1 MENRAYAFS
10 VGLFTIVLG
19 LAVAFAMWWLSGR
32 SERTVDLVLVTEQG
46 VSGLAE
52 QAAVRFR
59 GLRAGRVTDIEFD
72 QANPRRILVS
82 TRLAAD
88 IPLTKALRAK
98 LNTQG
103 LTGFVSID
111 LDDDGSDPRP
121 LAEPGK
127 PFPEIA
133 LEARTRG
140 TMESVAAAAERV
152 RDVADRLALIVDDKN
167 RGRIAS
173 MLESVDKSSQH
184 LEAVLAKMPDLVSRL
199 DHIATRLD
207 SARIDATLAN
217 LEKGTSSLPQ
227 TLEQLRST
235 LAAVQQLSARWEAV
249 GNDLQT
255 RVVGEG
261 GSQLGETLGQL
272 QQLSSDLSGLIN
284 SLERNPQSIVFGR
297 KGPVPGPGEAGYTP
311 QKP

>member
-1 MENRAYAFS
+1 MENRAHAFS

-32 SERTVDLVLVTEQG
+32 SERTVDLVMVTEQG
-46 VSGLAE
+46 VSGLSE

-59 GLRAGRVTDIEFD
+59 GLRSGRVTNIEFD
-72 QANPRRILVS
+72 KDNPRRILVS
-82 TRLAAD
+82 ARLTAD
-88 IPLTKALRAK
+88 VPLTKALRAK

-111 LDDDGSDPRP
+111 LDDDGTDPRP
-121 LAEPGK
+121 LAGPGEA
-127 PFPEIA
+127 FPEIP

-140 TMESVAAAAERV
+140 TMESVALAAERV
-152 RDVADRLALIVDDKN
+152 RDIAERLALIVNDKN
-167 RGRIAS
+167 RERVAS
-173 MLESVDKSSQH
+173 VLENVDRSSQH
-184 LEAVLAKMPDLVSRL
+184 LEAVLAKMPELVERL
-199 DHIATRLD
+199 DRVVARLD

-217 LEKGTSSLPQ
+217 IEKGTASLPQ
-227 TLEQLRST
+227 TVEQLRVT

-261 GSQLGETLGQL
+261 GSQLGDTLGQL

-297 KGPVPGPGEAGYTP
+297 KGPVPGPGEAGYAP
-311 QKP
+311 QRP